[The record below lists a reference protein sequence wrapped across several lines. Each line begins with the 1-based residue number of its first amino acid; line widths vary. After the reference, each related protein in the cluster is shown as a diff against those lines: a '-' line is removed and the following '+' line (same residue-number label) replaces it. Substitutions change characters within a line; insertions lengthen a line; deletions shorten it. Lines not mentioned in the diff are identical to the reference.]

1 MGELTLVDGT
11 APAVP
16 EDLFGRLDALGIET
30 STVEHPPVF
39 TVEEAKALRGE
50 IAGCHTKN
58 LFLRNKKGKMW
69 LLVCMEDRP
78 IDLKE
83 LAGRLDA
90 GRLSFGSADRLAQ
103 YLGVIP
109 GAVTPFAILNDK
121 TNSVRV
127 VVDNA
132 ILGRDP
138 LNFHPLDNAQ
148 TTTIDADDLLK
159 FLDAE
164 GHQAQVLDFEGLG
177 LPVERATN

>member
-11 APAVP
+11 APAAP

-69 LLVCMEDRP
+69 LLVCMEDRT

-132 ILGRDP
+132 ILGRAP

-164 GHQAQVLDFEGLG
+164 GHHAQVLDFERKWVPRDPRLG
-177 LPVERATN
+177 